1 MIAEKSFN
9 KRQGLVPLYAAVITF
24 LTYAAVYGF
33 RKPFA
38 AGTYSD
44 VLPVMG
50 IDYKSCLV
58 ISQVLGYMFSKFY
71 GIKFI
76 SELKRIGRGK
86 LILLLVG
93 ISWLSLLIFAIVP
106 APYNIPLLF
115 INGFP
120 LGLIWGIV
128 FSFAEGRKATDFIG
142 AALAV
147 SFIFSS
153 GFVKSVAGFIQTKF
167 HVNEFWLP
175 FVSGLIFFVPLII
188 FVKLLE
194 KIPPPSEEDKMLR
207 TERTVM
213 TKENRKQTVRSFLP
227 GLIIITGM
235 YVLLSIFRDIRDNF
249 SADMWKEMGYA
260 NQPGKL
266 VQTEIPV
273 TIIVLA
279 LIASMILIR
288 DNFKAFIISH
298 ILIVI
303 GFSLAGIA
311 SFLFLQQQL
320 SPFYWMM
327 LTGLGLY
334 MGYIPFNC
342 VLFERMVAAFAV
354 SGNAGF
360 LMYLADSYG
369 YLGSVIV
376 TVSKSIFN
384 IKLSWTFF
392 YANGV
397 LAFSVLGVA
406 GTLASAIYFNHRYKK
421 RSSQLWKAN
430 RQSLS
435 VQA

>member
-1 MIAEKSFN
+1 MIAERLFN
-9 KRQGLVPLYAAVITF
+9 KKQVAVPLYAAVITF
-24 LTYAAVYGF
+24 LSYAAVYGF

-76 SELKRIGRGK
+76 AELKRIGRGK

-93 ISWLSLLIFAIVP
+93 ISWLALLIFAIVP

-188 FVKLLE
+188 FIKLLE
-194 KIPPPSEEDKMLR
+194 KIPPPSEEDKLLR

-213 TKENRKQTVRSFLP
+213 TKEKRKEAVRSFLP
-227 GLIIITGM
+227 GLVIITGM

-260 NQPGKL
+260 GQPGKL
-266 VQTEIPV
+266 VQTEIPI
-273 TIIVLA
+273 TIIVLV
-279 LIASMILIR
+279 LIAAMILIR
-288 DNFKAFIISH
+288 NNFKAFIISH
-298 ILIVI
+298 ILIII
-303 GFSLAGIA
+303 GFSLAGIS

-342 VLFERMVAAFAV
+342 VLFERMVAAFAI

-384 IKLSWTFF
+384 IKLNWTSF

-397 LAFSVLGVA
+397 LVFSVLGVA
-406 GTLASAIYFNHRYKK
+406 GTIVSAVYFNQRYKK

>member
-1 MIAEKSFN
+1 LTAGKSFN
-9 KRQGLVPLYAAVITF
+9 KKQVLVPLYASVITF

-50 IDYKSCLV
+50 IAYKSCLV

-76 SELKRIGRGK
+76 AELQRIGRGK
-86 LILLLVG
+86 LILILVS
-93 ISWLSLLIFAIVP
+93 ISWLSLLLFAVVP

-153 GFVKSVAGFIQTKF
+153 GFVKSVAGFLQTKF

-175 FVSGLIFFVPLII
+175 FISGLVFFLPLLLFI
-188 FVKLLE
+188 KLLE
-194 KIPPPSEEDKMLR
+194 KIPPPSEDDKLLR
-207 TERTVM
+207 TERTAM
-213 TKENRKQTVRSFLP
+213 MKEKRKETVRLFLP
-227 GLIIITGM
+227 GLFIITAM

-266 VQTEIPV
+266 VQTEIPI

-279 LIASMILIR
+279 LIAAMILIR
-288 DNFKAFIISH
+288 NNFKAFIISH
-298 ILIVI
+298 VIIAI
-303 GFSLAGIA
+303 GFFVAGIA
-311 SFLFLQQQL
+311 SYLFLQQQL

-342 VLFERMVAAFAV
+342 VLFERMVAAFSI

-384 IKLSWTFF
+384 ARLSWTFF

-397 LAFSVLGVA
+397 IAFSVLGVA
-406 GTLASAIYFNHRYKK
+406 GTLVSAIYFNHRYKK
-421 RSSQLWKAN
+421 QSSELWKAN
-430 RQSLS
+430 RPSLS